1 MARAVIITSA
11 LSISL
16 FSGPD
21 EPCVWLRIDAF
32 KHPCVIVFNFDV
44 VTVDPQGE
52 SIAVRLHVPDAFVV
66 LNDSADGKPAEW
78 DSEYTE
84 QHWRVDRH
92 RAFSP
97 FI

>member
-16 FSGPD
+16 SLSSGPD

-44 VTVDPQGE
+44 VTVDPQQ
-52 SIAVRLHVPDAFVV
+52 AC
-66 LNDSADGKPAEW
+66 
-78 DSEYTE
+78 
-84 QHWRVDRH
+84 
-92 RAFSP
+92 
-97 FI
+97 